1 MRDCGHILVVAGDP
15 QLRGLLAVL
24 LSRAGLVTENVSG
37 GEEALKA
44 ARSQRPSLVLLD
56 VCLPDIN
63 GYEVC
68 REFKDEFGE
77 ELPVIFVSGERTDP
91 IDRVAGLLVGA
102 DDYVVRP
109 FDSSELIARV
119 RRFVTRP
126 RDASSNGV
134 VSGPHPDLTRREL
147 QVLELLAEGRRP
159 FDIARELVISRKTVA
174 SHIQQVL
181 AKLGVN
187 SQVQAVAFAYR
198 KGLIEPPN
206 RGE

>member
-1 MRDCGHILVVAGDP
+1 VRDCGHILVVAGDP
-15 QLRGLLAVL
+15 QLRGLLTVL
-24 LSRAGLVTENVSG
+24 LSSAGLVTENVSG

-126 RDASSNGV
+126 RNASPDGV
-134 VSGPHPDLTRREL
+134 VSGPHRDLTRREL

-187 SQVQAVAFAYR
+187 SQAQAVAFAYR
-198 KGLIEPPN
+198 RGLIEPPN
-206 RGE
+206 RGG